1 MATLSAPH
9 TEKVSIVWTRRILL
23 AGTFFGMLASYRLW
37 LTSRRFP
44 LVPVADWVPTPPPPW
59 DAVLFGS
66 LLALLVA
73 AWWFHRWPVVL
84 SLVGAL
90 FLVLTDQTR
99 LQPWFYM
106 YAVMLFLTLF
116 PARVAVTGCRLAISG
131 VYVWSGVQK
140 LNGSFF
146 DEVVPWFAEP
156 ARRWL
161 SEGFLEA
168 VLFAIATAP
177 FVEIA
182 IGLAVWLAPLRKFAI
197 LTAFLLHAGVLLLL
211 GPLGRD
217 YNLVVWPW
225 NLTMPLLLLVLFP
238 DRAARRTWSTLRES
252 IPAFVI
258 VLLFLGLPAL
268 SYVGLWD
275 TSTSFGLYS
284 GNGAKSDLFVSPAL
298 ARRLPEWL
306 RSFLVF
312 TEDGRP
318 VVDVLSWSLAEVGVP
333 PLVEPRSFRAI
344 GRYVARYAQSPDEIE
359 LVIAPRVGRQTVE
372 DGAALNPVLTK

>member
-1 MATLSAPH
+1 MWP
-9 TEKVSIVWTRRILL
+9 RRILL
-23 AGTFFGMLASYRLW
+23 AGTLFGMLASYRLW

-44 LVPVADWVPTPPPPW
+44 LVPIADWFPSPPPPW
-59 DAVLFGS
+59 DIALLAS
-66 LLALLVA
+66 LLAILVA
-73 AWWFHRWPVVL
+73 ALWIDRWPVVL
-84 SLVGAL
+84 FLSGAVY
-90 FLVLTDQTR
+90 LVLADQTR

-106 YAVMLFLTLF
+106 YAAMLLLTLF
-116 PARVAVTGCRLAISG
+116 PERAALAGCRLAISG

-140 LNGSFF
+140 LNDRFF

-161 SEGFLEA
+161 PEGPFEA
-168 VLFAIATAP
+168 AEFAIAAAP

-197 LTAFLLHAGVLLLL
+197 VTAFLLHAGVLVLL

-238 DRAARRTWSTLRES
+238 ARMARRTWSTLRES
-252 IPAFVI
+252 IPAFVV
-258 VLLFLGLPAL
+258 VLLLIGLPAF

-284 GNGAKSDLFVSPAL
+284 GNGARSDLFVSPAL
-298 ARRLPEWL
+298 ARRLPDWL

-318 VVDVLSWSLAEVGVP
+318 IVDVLYWSHAEVGVP
-333 PLVEPRSFRAI
+333 PLVEPRSFRAL
-344 GRYVARYAQSPDEIE
+344 GRYVARYAQSPAEIE
-359 LVIAPRVGRQTVE
+359 LVIAPRVGRRIVY
-372 DGAALNPVLTK
+372 DGAALNPALR

>member
-1 MATLSAPH
+1 MWP
-9 TEKVSIVWTRRILL
+9 RRILL

-44 LVPVADWVPTPPPPW
+44 LVPVADWFPSPTPPS
-59 DAVLFGS
+59 DAVLFGL
-66 LLALLVA
+66 LLALVFA
-73 AWWFHRWPVVL
+73 AWWYPRWTIPIF
-84 SLVGAL
+84 LVGAVY
-90 FLVLTDQTR
+90 LVLADQTR
-99 LQPWFYM
+99 LQPWFYQ
-106 YAVMLFLTLF
+106 YAVMLGLMLF
-116 PARVAVTGCRLAISG
+116 PERVALAGCRVALSA
-131 VYVWSGVQK
+131 VYIWSGVQK
-140 LNGSFF
+140 LNATFF

-161 SEGFLEA
+161 PEGLFETA
-168 VLFAIATAP
+168 EFAIATAP

-182 IGLAVWLAPLRKFAI
+182 IGVAVWLSPLRKFAI
-197 LTAFLLHAGVLLLL
+197 VTAFLLHAGVLLLL

-238 DRAARRTWSTLRES
+238 ARVARRTWSTLRES

-258 VLLFLGLPAL
+258 VLLFISLPAF

-284 GNGAKSDLFVSPAL
+284 GNGARSDLLISPAL

-312 TEDGRP
+312 TEDNRP

-333 PLVEPRSFRAI
+333 PLVEPRSFRAL

-359 LVIAPRVGRQTVE
+359 LVIAPRVGHRIVY
-372 DGAALNPVLTK
+372 DGAALNPALR